1 MASLGGALEQSEA
14 EKAARAQESERW
26 SSEAESVAGDL
37 LDSEVTMRTLVTEI
51 KVLEDHKDSLQ
62 QLLAGLKSTLRETED
77 SLSNA
82 QSEKAALDATV
93 AEHVAARAQLTTEME
108 GVVASAEGLRV
119 DLTDQIGRLQAALHE
134 AVQSATAE
142 RQALET
148 SLGAKGA
155 DLERT
160 ETELEEA
167 NARLAAATRRSEE
180 LSCAL
185 SEVEHDSAEAH
196 KKIVIT
202 EASLA
207 EAKAAGSDLAAALE
221 LVKSEAANALSE
233 AAEKQAAIDQAL
245 LHAREGL
252 ADAAQAAS
260 AAHDRHVAALA
271 ERDAAIAEKD
281 AAIAAAQASAA
292 TLAGELGNAKSD
304 IEVWRARLKDQTD
317 QTSAST
323 DMVSALKQANTELT
337 ERLEAL
343 GAAMEALK
351 QTASESA
358 DMAAATAANL
368 EARLAESAE
377 ETKTPAEGLANQQV
391 GALSRVTAI
400 NCTNVGTLVQ
410 RPWCRSTRCD
420 HSKAQSRGGGGVQ
433 LHATPHRTTPR
444 SNL

>member
-1 MASLGGALEQSEA
+1 MVVIFRTPNLSVHQNLLVGSPASAHPNHHHHPDNNNTTTNRHCASITKVASLGGALEQSEA
-14 EKAARAQESERW
+14 EKTVRAQESARW

-62 QLLAGLKSTLRETED
+62 QLLAGLKNTLRETED
-77 SLSNA
+77 SLTTV
-82 QSEKAALDATV
+82 QSEKAALDTTV

-134 AVQSATAE
+134 AVQSATSE
-142 RQALET
+142 RQALEA

-160 ETELEEA
+160 QSELDEA
-167 NARLAAATRRSEE
+167 TTRLAAATRRSEE

-185 SEVEHDSAEAH
+185 SEVQHDSAEAH
-196 KKIVIT
+196 KKIGIT

-245 LHAREGL
+245 LL
-252 ADAAQAAS
+252 AKEDLANAAQAAS

-271 ERDAAIAEKD
+271 ERDATISEKD
-281 AAIAAAQASAA
+281 VSINSAQAAAA
-292 TLAGELGNAKSD
+292 TLTTELGDAKSD

-317 QTSAST
+317 QTSASA
-323 DMVSALKQANTELT
+323 DMVSTLKQANAELT

-343 GAAMEALK
+343 GTAMEALK
-351 QTASESA
+351 TTASESA

-368 EARLAESAE
+368 EAQLAESHE
-377 ETKTPAEGLANQQV
+377 QTKSTAEGLANQQV
-391 GALSRVTAI
+391 GHL
-400 NCTNVGTLVQ
+400 
-410 RPWCRSTRCD
+410 
-420 HSKAQSRGGGGVQ
+420 
-433 LHATPHRTTPR
+433 
-444 SNL
+444 